1 MNIFEQA
8 SRQQLRFPSDR
19 GVLTVEQLWTLPL
32 QSKSG
37 FDLDTIAKAVNKTLK
52 DNAEESFVATVSPA
66 NTTATLALDILKHII
81 AVKLDEN
88 AKARTALERK
98 AKREQLLGILAGK
111 ETDALQALT
120 PDEIRKQLAELEA

>member
-37 FDLDTIAKAVNKTLK
+37 FDLDSIAKAVSKTLK
-52 DNAEESFVATVSPA
+52 ENAEESFVTTVSPA

-88 AKARTALERK
+88 AKARAALERK
-98 AKREQLLGILAGK
+98 AEREKLLGVL
-111 ETDALQALT
+111 E
-120 PDEIRKQLAELEA
+120 RKQDEALGSLSLDEVKKRLAELA